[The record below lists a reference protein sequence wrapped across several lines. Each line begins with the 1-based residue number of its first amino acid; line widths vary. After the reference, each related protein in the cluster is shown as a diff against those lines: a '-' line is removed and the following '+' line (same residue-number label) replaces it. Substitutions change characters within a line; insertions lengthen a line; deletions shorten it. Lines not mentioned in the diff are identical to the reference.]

1 MKANERKRKTRS
13 GVDTMR
19 PEYDFSK
26 GIRGKHAESYAAGTN
41 VVVLEPDVAA
51 EFRTSE
57 EVNETLRA
65 LAGILHRRKKRTPRK
80 AVNTTARRRSS

>member
-1 MKANERKRKTRS
+1 MRANERKRKTRAA
-13 GVDTMR
+13 DTMR

-26 GIRGKHAESYAAGTN
+26 GIRGKHAARYAAGTN

-65 LAGILHRRKKRTPRK
+65 LAGILRRRKKHTPRK
-80 AVNTTARRRSS
+80 AVTGGR

>member
-1 MKANERKRKTRS
+1 
-13 GVDTMR
+13 MR

-26 GIRGKHAESYAAGTN
+26 GVRGKSAARYAAGTN

-51 EFRTSE
+51 EFRTAR

-65 LAGILHRRKKRTPRK
+65 VAHILQRRKKSASRK
-80 AVNTTARRRSS
+80 TD